1 MKVGVL
7 ITPVSQMREQRLG
20 VGEVTYPKHRT
31 GGQDCSHGPVP
42 HGSHETTPQ
51 PGSWVWRCGPASLCM
66 GCLFSACPCVPL
78 LARQQHVS
86 EHFDIETCLQL
97 IIFLPHVLALG
108 LGCAGREVDLF
119 ISV

>member
-31 GGQDCSHGPVP
+31 GGQDWSHGPVP

-51 PGSWVWRCGPASLCM
+51 PGSWVWRRGPASLCV